1 LLRGGTRLEEGR
13 MTDTVVVEEKSG
25 SAISQPITAAAS
37 LAALGIVYGDLGTS
51 PLYTLPA
58 IMEGVGGA
66 FSPQIGLGIL
76 SLIFWALILTVSLK
90 YCVFVMRADN
100 HGEGGILALMAL
112 VAGRGYSRAPVLVVM
127 GLFGAALIYGDGII
141 TPAISVLSALEGV
154 NVASDALKPYV
165 MPLSVGILVALFC
178 VQYRGTAA
186 LGAALGP
193 VMAVWFVIIG
203 VLGIVGIAHHPAVL
217 AAADPRYGISFLAKG
232 GWHGFAILGG
242 VFLALTGAE
251 ALYADMGH
259 VGRNSIRMTWYGI
272 VLPALVL
279 NYAGQIAL
287 LIAEPA
293 QEGSPFFRLVPG
305 WGLYPLVVLATAATI
320 IASQAIITG
329 SYSMTRQ
336 AMQLGWFPGLKI
348 RQTSDTAY
356 GQIYV
361 PFVNWVMM
369 ALTVLL
375 TVGFG
380 SSERLAG
387 AYGTAVSTTMLLT
400 TALLYNLMRNQ
411 WRWPTPLA
419 LLVSSV
425 FLSVDLGFFSANLL
439 KITDGGWVP
448 LSFGAIV
455 FVVMT
460 TWHNGIAA
468 IQRQQAATAMKPRAL
483 RAWLR
488 RKKIARVPGTA
499 IFLTRMTELVP
510 PQVTQLAEQ
519 FGALPETVIALT
531 VAFQDTPRVVPEL
544 RLELQEVSEGF
555 WDMTARYGFVEVPNL
570 PAALHGAKLK
580 GCPIDL
586 DKAVYFGARDRVIGD
601 RKNRHLRRWQLPLFS
616 FMYRNAVR
624 AVDLFDLPPKNFV
637 EISRQIEL

>member
-1 LLRGGTRLEEGR
+1 MSDIAINQDQEPT
-13 MTDTVVVEEKSG
+13 S
-25 SAISQPITAAAS
+25 SISQPVTAAAA

-58 IMEGVGGA
+58 IIEGVGGG
-66 FSPQIGLGIL
+66 FSPEIGLGIL
-76 SLIFWALILTVSLK
+76 SLIFWALIITVSVK
-90 YCVFVMRADN
+90 YCLFVMRADN

-165 MPLSVGILVALFC
+165 MPLSVAILVALFC

-217 AAADPRYGISFLAKG
+217 AAADPRYGVSFLAKG

-259 VGRNSIRMTWYGI
+259 VGRRSIRMTWYGI

-287 LIAEPA
+287 LIAEPG
-293 QEGSPFFRLVPG
+293 QGGSPFFRLAPG
-305 WGLYPLVVLATAATI
+305 WALYPLVVLATVATI

-348 RQTSDTAY
+348 RQTSDTQY

-361 PFVNWVMM
+361 PFVNWTMM
-369 ALTVLL
+369 VLTAVL

-387 AYGTAVSTTMLLT
+387 AYGTAVSTTMMLT
-400 TALLYNLMRNQ
+400 TALLYNLMRQQ
-411 WRWPTPLA
+411 WKWPLPLA
-419 LLVSSV
+419 LAASGV
-425 FLSVDLGFFSANLL
+425 FLLVDFIFFAANLL
-439 KITDGGWVP
+439 KIADGGWVP
-448 LSFGAIV
+448 LSFGAII
-455 FVVMT
+455 FIAMT
-460 TWHNGIAA
+460 TWHAGIAA
-468 IQRQQAATAMKPRAL
+468 VQHEQRTTAMLPRAF

-488 RKKIARVPGTA
+488 RRKIARVPGTA
-499 IFLTRMTELVP
+499 IFLTRMTDLVP
-510 PQVTQLAEQ
+510 PQIVQQAEQ

-531 VAFQDTPRVVPEL
+531 LSFGDTPRVSPNK
-544 RLELQEVSEGF
+544 RLELEEVFPGF
-555 WDMTARYGFVEVPNL
+555 WEMTVRYGFIEVPNL
-570 PAALHGAKLK
+570 PRALRDAKIH

-586 DKAVYFGARDRVIGD
+586 SKAVYFSTRDRVIRD
-601 RKNRHLRRWQLPLFS
+601 RKQRHLPRWQVPVFS
-616 FMYRNAVR
+616 FLFRNSVR
-624 AVDLFDLPPKNFV
+624 AVDIFNLPPHNFV